1 MRRRRRSAAFGALLA
16 VVLLSIGCD
25 TFPNRVEVLSAPQG
39 SGAVVKIA
47 ASDEAAPPF
56 RRIAEVFASRK
67 GLRFEIVQTQSAE
80 IPGLLR
86 SGAVDAGVTAA
97 GLPPG
102 PEGSGFSYVPFAH
115 DAIVFLASNEA
126 GVGSLTVDQIRRIF
140 KGEIT
145 DWKEVGGKGGP
156 IRTVDRPDVS
166 IAYRALKDGLFQ
178 GGFPHPPR
186 GLQMKSNESA
196 VQAMRDLPGFVGYA
210 SMASATTGLVPGVLL
225 AVDGMQ
231 PLFAGMGGK
240 SYPARVEYGLLFR
253 KNSPTG
259 VRELADF
266 LLSQDGWHEL
276 ATQGLLPASK
286 QLSMASCH
294 CREREGTF
302 DPARD
307 KSALR
312 GTFTLAV
319 VPELGAIAQE
329 NRYVAITRR
338 IADGLGVRA
347 RLLHL
352 QSYRQVLTEF
362 SEGRVDAAFVGS
374 LVYGKLRRRL
384 NAVPLARP
392 ETGGVSR
399 YRGVIVVR
407 RGSGLRTFANLK
419 GRRLACVPD
428 TSAGELFPRALVA
441 AEGGSWPG
449 YFSGVVKAPSH
460 QSAIE
465 LVLSGAVD
473 AAAVKDLVL
482 KRAQAS
488 STVARDDLAVLST
501 SDPFPEN
508 AFVVAG
514 TIREADR
521 AALRSMLLAMDREK
535 GGKEALRNLGA
546 DRMVPTSDE
555 DYAAMYALAR
565 KIRYPLDG
573 DE

>member
-1 MRRRRRSAAFGALLA
+1 MRRRRRSAALGALVA
-16 VVLLSIGCD
+16 GVLLSTGCD
-25 TFPNRVEVLSAPQG
+25 TFPNRVEVLSAPHG
-39 SGAVVKIA
+39 SGTAIKIA
-47 ASDEAAPPF
+47 TSDEAALPF
-56 RRIAEVFASRK
+56 RRIAEVYTSRK
-67 GLRFEIVQTQSAE
+67 GLILEIVQTHSTE

-86 SGAVDAGVTAA
+86 SGAVEAGITAA

-115 DAIVFLASNEA
+115 DAIVFLVSKDA
-126 GVGSLTVDQIRRIF
+126 GVGSLTTAQIRAIF
-140 KGEIT
+140 KGEIS
-145 DWKEVGGKGGP
+145 DWKEVGGKRGP

-166 IAYRALKDGLFQ
+166 IAYRSLKEGLFD
-178 GGFPHPPR
+178 GDFPHPPR
-186 GLQMKSNESA
+186 GLQMQTNESA
-196 VQAMRDLPGFVGYA
+196 IQAMRDLPGFAGYA
-210 SMASATTGLVPGVLL
+210 SMARATTGQIPGVLL

-231 PLFAGMGGK
+231 PLFGGTGGK
-240 SYPARVEYGLLFR
+240 SYPPRVEYGLLFR
-253 KNSPTG
+253 KNPPAG
-259 VRELADF
+259 VGELADF

-294 CREREGTF
+294 CRDREGTF
-302 DPARD
+302 DPSRD

-329 NRYVAITRR
+329 NRYAAIAQR

-374 LVYGKLRRRL
+374 LVYGKLRRRM

-407 RGSGLRTFANLK
+407 RGSGQRRFADLEGK
-419 GRRLACVPD
+419 RLACVAD
-428 TSAGELFPRALVA
+428 TSAGELYPRALVA
-441 AEGGSWPG
+441 AAGGSWPG
-449 YFSGVVKAPSH
+449 YFSGVAKVPSH
-460 QSAIE
+460 QAAIG

-482 KRAQAS
+482 KREQAS
-488 STVARDDLAVLST
+488 SAVARDELVVLST

-514 TIREADR
+514 TIGEADR
-521 AALRSMLLAMDREK
+521 SALRSMLLSLDREK

-565 KIRYPLDG
+565 KIRYPLDDG
-573 DE
+573 E